1 MPVQIVDDDALLVS
15 KFRRLSATSL
25 IQYRGCPRSWYHQRI
40 EFLRGP
46 QVPAMMRGH
55 IVENTVCR
63 VLRESPILVASDAD
77 WQILESPLDSDE
89 RPDRENT
96 ERYLAPGLG
105 IREPVEDLESLRVW
119 MRARV
124 GIHFPM
130 VKESHVEDFEDHPM
144 SIGDVEDF
152 DDEQMMSMINATLD
166 FHLEE
171 VEKCLSE
178 NGGPKLSDF
187 RAGNR
192 PEWPAP
198 DGYPHNWSQPHPS
211 VTEGDCTL
219 MEAWEIAR
227 PWFVDPNAPPFS
239 LNVIHPEH
247 WFQGEYDL
255 VYRHGGKIRIMDL
268 KASRGGGDRSGNYVE
283 QLRIYAMLWS
293 ITHSGEI
300 PDALEVWYL
309 GVNVRK
315 SIEVPNAEEIISMEN
330 KLSDLWHEIK
340 ESEITVDDCPTI
352 PRPLR
357 GYSEGGVKVE
367 DPEEIRCSTCDW
379 AGLCPSGTGD
389 DDLPEGGQHQP
400 PGDIKVY
407 DLTAF
412 GDLKPRINI
421 FCEVFSATKVPDKA
435 PNLTIE
441 KDGGFAFVRI
451 VAEESEGALTYPHD
465 VEKGDTVRLI
475 GVVPSTNWK
484 GELQLK
490 VDPHARIEKASQA
503 EDGDIGLFDF
513 QARCNVAGRV
523 AYTTYKSGVGR
534 NGKPWTRKG
543 IVLLDNS
550 GRIAVEGWDNAWP
563 SVFNTL
569 KQGDEIAVLNVSLDA
584 WAIDVKANL
593 EKGSTLHVLSR
604 ADEN

>member
-1 MPVQIVDDDALLVS
+1 MPVHSADPLTDSVGPYN
-15 KFRRLSATSL
+15 RLSASQANTWDD
-25 IQYRGCPRSWYHQRI
+25 CPRLWWYQNKMRLK
-40 EFLRGP
+40 FP
-46 QVPAMMRGH
+46 QTPPLFMGRA
-55 IVENTVCR
+55 VEECVCR
-63 VLRESPILVASDAD
+63 VLMESPGLVFATAPTDVLSNGAD
-77 WQILESPLDSDE
+77 KLLPL
-89 RPDRENT
+89 
-96 ERYLAPGLG
+96 
-105 IREPVEDLESLRVW
+105 
-119 MRARV
+119 
-124 GIHFPM
+124 
-130 VKESHVEDFEDHPM
+130 
-144 SIGDVEDF
+144 F
-152 DDEQMMSMINATLD
+152 DDELPSDFISWCESRVDAHWPAIRDEMHAAWSEDARKAGNWHDYSMEAYRDMCVNALTM
-166 FHLEE
+166 HMGE
-171 VEKCLSE
+171 VEECMKTISE
-178 NGGPKLSDF
+178 QELNDWRSGF
-187 RAGNR
+187 RQ
-192 PEWPAP
+192 EIPAP
-198 DGYPHNWSQPHPS
+198 DGREENGPHPIAR
-211 VTEGDCTL
+211 TGDCHL
-219 MEAWEIAR
+219 VEAWEIAR

-255 VYRHGGKIRIMDL
+255 VYRHGDKIRIMDL

-293 ITHSGEI
+293 ITHEGKI

-315 SIEVPNAEEIISMEN
+315 TIEVPSAEEISSMEN

-340 ESEITVDDCPTI
+340 DSEVTVDDCPTI

-357 GYSEGGVKVE
+357 GYSEGGVKVD

-379 AGLCPSGTGD
+379 AGLCPNGSGD
-389 DDLPEGGQHQP
+389 DDLPEGGKHQP

-421 FCEVFSATKVPDKA
+421 FCEVFSVTKIPDKA

-441 KDGGFAFVRI
+441 QDGGFAFVRI
-451 VAEESEGALTYPHD
+451 VAEESEGVLTYPKD
-465 VEKGDTVRLI
+465 IEKGDSVRLI

-484 GELQLK
+484 GELQMK
-490 VDPHARIEKASQA
+490 VDPHARIEKAAQA

-513 QARCNVAGRV
+513 QARWNVAGRV
-523 AYTTYKSGVGR
+523 AYTTHKSGLGK

-543 IVLLDNS
+543 IVLIDNS
-550 GRIAVEGWDNAWP
+550 GRIAVEGWDNSWP
-563 SVFNTL
+563 SIFNTL

-593 EKGSTLHVLSR
+593 EKGSALHVLSR
-604 ADEN
+604 AGGS